1 MEQIKLPLTGHR
13 PVLNEVMVLSGC
25 TCGWLAPP
33 RVPNSQTAF
42 ILHCLEELGANVAPE
57 GI

>member
-1 MEQIKLPLTGHR
+1 MEQVNLPLTGHR
-13 PVLNEVMVLSGC
+13 PVLNDAMVLIGC
-25 TCGWLAPP
+25 TCGWPAPS

-42 ILHCLEELGANVAPE
+42 ILHCLEALGANVAPE